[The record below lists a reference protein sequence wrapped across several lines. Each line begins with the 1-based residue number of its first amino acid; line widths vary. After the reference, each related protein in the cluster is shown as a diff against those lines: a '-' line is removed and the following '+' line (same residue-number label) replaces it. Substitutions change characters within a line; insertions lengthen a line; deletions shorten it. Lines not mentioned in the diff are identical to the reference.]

1 MSRRA
6 RAGGPSTEVG
16 YVARVTIDC
25 RSVPSESN
33 CSLTISGEPD
43 EVLRAAAAHAVDVH
57 GHVDDDELRDGLRTA
72 LGRAAA
78 LDVEPGAFVQ
88 LIEFS
93 TDRMDEFSDLE
104 QQWLDDIG
112 SDRTAVWGIVG
123 MDRSEPRRFVQVVA
137 FPDAETAAANSKHPA
152 TGRIAEQM
160 RALCDG
166 DPVFRDLDI
175 REVRVF

>member
-1 MSRRA
+1 M
-6 RAGGPSTEVG
+6 
-16 YVARVTIDC
+16 ARVTIDC
-25 RSVPSESN
+25 RTVPSESN

-57 GHVDDDELRDGLRTA
+57 GHVDDDELREGLRTA
-72 LGRAAA
+72 LSQAAA

-93 TDRMDEFSDLE
+93 TDRMEEFRDLE
-104 QQWLDDIG
+104 QQWLDAIG
-112 SDRTAVWGIVG
+112 SDRTAVWGVIG
-123 MDRSEPRRFVQVVA
+123 EDRSAPRRYVQVVA
-137 FPDAETAAANSKHPA
+137 FPDAEMAAANSKHPA

-160 RALCDG
+160 REMCDG
-166 DPVFRDLDI
+166 EPVFRDLDV

>member
-1 MSRRA
+1 
-6 RAGGPSTEVG
+6 
-16 YVARVTIDC
+16 VTLDC

-57 GHVDDDELRDGLRTA
+57 GHVDGAELREGLRTA
-72 LGRAAA
+72 LSEAAA

-93 TDRMDEFSDLE
+93 TDRIDELRSLE
-104 QQWLDDIG
+104 QQWLDAIG
-112 SDRTAVWGIVG
+112 SDRTAVWGLVG
-123 MDRSEPRRFVQVVA
+123 SDRSEPRRYVQVVG
-137 FPDAETAAANSKHPA
+137 FPDAEMAAANSKHPA
-152 TGRIAEQM
+152 TGRIAEQL

-166 DPVFRDLDI
+166 DPVFRDLDV
-175 REVRVF
+175 REVQVF

>member
-1 MSRRA
+1 M
-6 RAGGPSTEVG
+6 
-16 YVARVTIDC
+16 ARVTIDC
-25 RSVPSESN
+25 RTVPSEAN

-57 GHVDDDELRDGLRTA
+57 GHVDDDELREGLRTA
-72 LGRAAA
+72 LSRVAA

-93 TDRMDEFSDLE
+93 SDRMEEFRGLE
-104 QQWLDDIG
+104 QQWVDAIG
-112 SDRTAVWGIVG
+112 SDRTAVWGVIG
-123 MDRSEPRRFVQVVA
+123 EDRSAPRRYVQVVA
-137 FPDAETAAANSKHPA
+137 FPDAEAAAANSKHPA

-160 RALCDG
+160 RAICDG
-166 DPVFRDLDI
+166 EPVFRDLDV